1 MGLTQHSFD
10 LFNRWCHPPASII
23 ELGNQIIYFGSEY
36 GKPAKPMFQ
45 NMGYEHT
52 SIDMNEKD
60 GAKKYDLNKIKPFAR
75 FDIITDFGTSE
86 HVKNFYMAW
95 VNKHHFTE
103 INGVI
108 INENPKVDNWHGHGF
123 HYVTIDF
130 YKELTGLGLYEILE
144 IGEHPAM
151 GNSKDGWN
159 IYCVLKKTNFD
170 FITQKQFNKLS
181 FQTIRDDFH
190 SRQQF

>member
-1 MGLTQHSFD
+1 
-10 LFNRWCHPPASII
+10 
-23 ELGNQIIYFGSEY
+23 
-36 GKPAKPMFQ
+36 MFQ